1 MKKRLLSLALTL
13 ALCLGL
19 AIPAFAADTSGLDAN
34 TRKAYY
40 DILTAEINKY
50 GIVSANGKK
59 GVEYAALEDMDAD
72 GTPELIVIC
81 FPEDNAYD
89 ACIFVWKMRNGK
101 AVQTVNETSIY
112 PGGAVSEA
120 NVFLVRQPGKTAV
133 CHYFSYFYRDWLLDE
148 QGNPPA
154 PTYNLYY
161 VDGTVETV
169 ESIDEAWKEDDMKV
183 FGGDGYWWHEEKATE
198 AVMQLRSDLA
208 KAPVSGGFTDVKA
221 GAYYADAVKWAVD
234 RKITSGTSATTF
246 SPDQT
251 CTVAQILTFLW
262 NANGQPEPTVRN
274 PFSNV
279 SSNNYYWKA
288 VVWAYEKGLIP
299 GAGYFYNENVPCT
312 RSMAAYFLWKL
323 AGAPTSAPSAQ
334 YTAQNITVID
344 GEGYEYYLKFDAAI
358 LEETTITKEVP
369 VYADD
374 GPYIA
379 DWRDER
385 AKVTLI
391 TMRPGSTVT
400 VSNTLPSDWDMD
412 NIILDYYGYTI
423 GGNSK
428 YHDMALQF
436 PLSVCT
442 GAVENTFQY
451 SEGSMHELADLTAME
466 LKNKGDNT
474 HGSYMLQ
481 MAPTQTKF
489 SDVPAHAFYAQAV
502 AWAVENGVTA
512 GTSDTTFSP
521 GDTCTRG
528 QIVTFLHRA
537 MG

>member
-1 MKKRLLSLALTL
+1 MKKRLFSLALTL

-19 AIPAFAADTSGLDAN
+19 AVPAFAADTSGLDAN

-40 DILTAEINKY
+40 DVLTAQINKY

-81 FPEDNAYD
+81 FPEDDAYD

-133 CHYFSYFYRDWLLDE
+133 CHYFGYFYRDWLLDE

-262 NANGQPEPTVRN
+262 NANGQPEPTGRN
-274 PFSNV
+274 PFSDI
-279 SSNNYYWKA
+279 SSGDYFYKA
-288 VVWAYEKGLIP
+288 AVWAASKGLVSGTRLNP
-299 GAGYFYNENVPCT
+299 NAPCT
-312 RSMAAYFLWKL
+312 RAMVVEYLWKL
-323 AGAPTSAPSAQ
+323 AGSPSMNVVGGYSSQTITGTVDGTPCSIEFSAANIKETTL
-334 YTAQNITVID
+334 YITTHDKETVKKKVTFITVQPGSKMTIKGVPFIFID
-344 GEGYEYYLKFDAAI
+344 EYANEGNGEYVQCGPMEPMEIKSGAFDDTKPDVDHRGNSAYGGIYHPDTWKLYFTGKNGNPYFLHIAFDSVSFTDVPSDAA
-358 LEETTITKEVP
+358 
-369 VYADD
+369 
-374 GPYIA
+374 
-379 DWRDER
+379 
-385 AKVTLI
+385 
-391 TMRPGSTVT
+391 
-400 VSNTLPSDWDMD
+400 
-412 NIILDYYGYTI
+412 
-423 GGNSK
+423 
-428 YHDMALQF
+428 
-436 PLSVCT
+436 
-442 GAVENTFQY
+442 
-451 SEGSMHELADLTAME
+451 
-466 LKNKGDNT
+466 
-474 HGSYMLQ
+474 
-481 MAPTQTKF
+481 
-489 SDVPAHAFYAQAV
+489 YAQAV

>member
-1 MKKRLLSLALTL
+1 MKKRLISLALAL

-19 AIPAFAADTSGLDAN
+19 AVPAFAVDTSGLDAN

-40 DILTAEINKY
+40 DVLTAQINKY

-120 NVFLVRQPGKTAV
+120 NIFLIRQSGRTAV
-133 CHYFSYFYRDWLLDE
+133 CHYFSYFGRDWLLDE

-183 FGGDGYWWHEEKATE
+183 FGGDGYWWHEEKATD

-234 RKITSGTSATTF
+234 KKITSGTTATTF

-262 NANGQPEPTVRN
+262 NANGAPEPAGRN
-274 PFSNV
+274 PFSDI
-279 SSNNYYWKA
+279 SSKDYFYKA
-288 VVWAYEKGLIP
+288 AVWASGKGLVSGNRLNP
-299 GAGYFYNENVPCT
+299 NAPCT
-312 RSMAAYFLWKL
+312 RAMVVEYLWKL
-323 AGAPTSAPSAQ
+323 AGSPSMDVADGYSPQ
-334 YTAQNITVID
+334 TITGTYD
-344 GEGYEYYLKFDAAI
+344 GKPCSIEFDAAMIEKRKITTVVYQWDYDKNI
-358 LEETTITKEVP
+358 LAGTVEEVVP
-369 VYADD
+369 NAI
-374 GPYIA
+374 IA
-379 DWRDER
+379 
-385 AKVTLI
+385 AVK
-391 TMRPGSTVT
+391 PGSTVT
-400 VSNTLPSDWDMD
+400 VKGADAIRSLSYYMESDKRFSIDSENWQETY
-412 NIILDYYGYTI
+412 IFTESIEAVFERFEGA
-423 GGNSK
+423 
-428 YHDMALQF
+428 ALWPEF
-436 PLSVCT
+436 
-442 GAVENTFQY
+442 EEKDKRYF
-451 SEGSMHELADLTAME
+451 LTM
-466 LKNKGDNT
+466 GPDDV
-474 HGSYMLQ
+474 
-481 MAPTQTKF
+481 PTKF
-489 SDVPAHAFYAQAV
+489 TDVPSSAAYAQAV
-502 AWAVENGVTA
+502 AWAVENGITA
-512 GTSDTTFSP
+512 GTSGTTFSP